1 MAAVLGPFPLAAT
14 GTTGN
19 VSGPATQANQGA
31 RSVAVEFIIEVAG
44 ATPTVTYKLQ
54 GTMDTSAAPPASSW
68 FDLIAVPSGSDTA
81 AITATQTAVGSFLTF
96 LDQVGLRF
104 ANQFRLVTSANT
116 NVTYR
121 ANLYTE
127 VGV

>member
-19 VSGPATQANQGA
+19 VTGAAVQANQGA
-31 RSVAVEFIIEVAG
+31 RSVGLEFIVEVAG
-44 ATPTVTYKLQ
+44 ATPTVSYKLQ
-54 GTMDTSAAPPASSW
+54 GTMDTSAAPPAASW
-68 FDLIAVPSGSDTA
+68 FDIIMVPSSSDTA
-81 AITATQTAVGSFLTF
+81 AITGTVTAVGTTF
-96 LDQVGLRF
+96 SSIDAVGLRF